1 MAHLCFN
8 KMRCP
13 KHSAAAKAAFLSKL
27 QQRLHFQ
34 TGMAVYR
41 EKKKK
46 KKRIHTCLNFYC
58 LTVSTCTEDVGR
70 VQGEKK
76 IYSVPLVKSAECEWH
91 FRNCLPCPDILYTIL
106 YISV

>member
-1 MAHLCFN
+1 MPKALSCRKSCF
-8 KMRCP
+8 
-13 KHSAAAKAAFLSKL
+13 SVEVAAAFAFPNRYGCV
-27 QQRLHFQ
+27 Q
-34 TGMAVYR
+34 G
-41 EKKKK
+41 EKKK